1 MKTIISTLL
10 TFILVSSA
18 WAEKSVE
25 HPQIAGPDITL
36 NTATLYLDNI
46 IVNAL
51 ASLEL
56 VASTSEAKSGDWN
69 GIKPYLKQL
78 EPGLPG
84 VYFFVL
90 PNGNYYTVT
99 RDHTNLNLSDR
110 AYFKSLFAGNSVKGF
125 PIYSRSSGEKSALVA
140 VPIVVDN
147 KVIGALGTSI
157 FLDELHTKLNR
168 AFALPQNYTWYV
180 LNAEGNTMLD
190 KDRDFIF
197 MNPLKQGSKS
207 LREAVSE
214 ALKRESS
221 TMQYELDKIRHA
233 HYLKLPNIDWWMF
246 LAKIEGSKTQTP
258 PQLKLS
264 LERFVPNLQRSLD
277 QIDGSLAKW
286 IEKSKLNVEKES
298 EVRELLNAIL
308 DENLNIVEA
317 SFVDSKG
324 FLRHIEPRDYK
335 NFENVDISSQE
346 HIIAMQKKPMPIFSS
361 GFTAVEGFL
370 AMVVSHP
377 LYDNR
382 KNFVG
387 SINLLIR
394 PELMID
400 SLLKKTVIPDDYELW
415 IMNDGMI
422 IYDQDKDEI
431 GKMLFSNP
439 MYAGYENLLK
449 LGKKIAA
456 TPTGEGSYI
465 FLAPEHKEKVIKN
478 AVWQTVKL
486 HNREWRVV
494 LAYRP
499 YDENT
504 KVEK

>member
-10 TFILVSSA
+10 TFILVSSV
-18 WAEKSVE
+18 WAEKPKESE
-25 HPQIAGPDITL
+25 QAEDLKITL
-36 NTATLYLDNI
+36 SVATNYLDTVV
-46 IVNAL
+46 VNAL
-51 ASLEL
+51 ASLKI
-56 VASTSEAKSGDWN
+56 VATTPEAKSGDWN
-69 GIKPYLKQL
+69 GIKLHLKQL
-78 EPGLPG
+78 ESGLPG

-90 PNGNYYTVT
+90 PNGDYYTLAL
-99 RDHTNLNLSDR
+99 DHTNLNLSDR
-110 AYFKSLFAGNSVKGF
+110 AYFKPLFAGNQVKGF
-125 PIYSRSSGEKSALVA
+125 PIYSRSTGKKSVLVA

-157 FLDELHTKLNR
+157 FLDELHIKLNR
-168 AFALPQNYTWYV
+168 DFALPQNYTWYV
-180 LNAEGNTMLD
+180 LNSEGNTLLHRD
-190 KDRDFIF
+190 SDFIF
-197 MNPLKQGSKS
+197 MNPLMQGSKS
-207 LREAVSE
+207 LREAVSK
-214 ALKRESS
+214 ALKSESG
-221 TMQYELDKIRHA
+221 TMQYKLGRIRHA
-233 HYLKLPNIDWWMF
+233 DYQKLPSIDWWMF
-246 LAKIEGSKTQTP
+246 LAKIEGAKTQPP

-264 LERFVPNLQRSLD
+264 LKRFVPDLQRSLD

-286 IEKSKLNVEKES
+286 IEKSKVNVKKES
-298 EVRELLNAIL
+298 EVRELLRAIL

-346 HIIAMQKKPMPIFSS
+346 HMIAMQKNPMPIFSS

-370 AMVVSHP
+370 AMVIAHP
-377 LYDNR
+377 LYDDG

-400 SLLKKTVIPDDYELW
+400 SLLKKSTVPNDYELW
-415 IMNDGMI
+415 MMQSNGMI
-422 IYDQDKDEI
+422 IYDQDKEEL
-431 GKMLFSNP
+431 GKMLFSDP
-439 MYAGYENLLK
+439 IYAGYESLLK

-456 TPTGEGSYI
+456 APTGKGSYI
-465 FLAPEHKEKVIKN
+465 FFAPEHKEKVIKN
-478 AVWQTVKL
+478 AIWQTVRL

-499 YDENT
+499 YE
-504 KVEK
+504 